1 MLELVRCAGKNASN
15 APRACE
21 GVLQFVYLSSGSV
34 GFDSTSRKDD
44 IADGVD
50 AWIRTA
56 RVDQLSM
63 IRTLLAN
70 KEVGNL
76 ATGRE
81 AGGEVF
87 GVRDDRAR

>member
-1 MLELVRCAGKNASN
+1 MLQLVRCAGKNASN
-15 APRACE
+15 TPRAREC
-21 GVLQFVYLSSGSV
+21 VLQFVNQSSGSV
-34 GFDSTSRKDD
+34 GFDSTSRKDE

-70 KEVGNL
+70 EEVGNL
-76 ATGRE
+76 ATG
-81 AGGEVF
+81 G
-87 GVRDDRAR
+87 